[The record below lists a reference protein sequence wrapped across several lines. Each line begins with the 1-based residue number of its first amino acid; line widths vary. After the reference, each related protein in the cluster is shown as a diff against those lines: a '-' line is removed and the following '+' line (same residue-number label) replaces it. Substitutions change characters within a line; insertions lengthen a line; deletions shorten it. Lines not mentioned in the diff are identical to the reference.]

1 MHTCAI
7 LKPCVIANMI
17 YFLFVLGGF
26 IHYFWKS
33 MLMRKKKCLW
43 LFLHSNILMFRYQII
58 FILKIIASFYKKNL
72 PLITLST

>member
-26 IHYFWKS
+26 YP
-33 MLMRKKKCLW
+33 
-43 LFLHSNILMFRYQII
+43 LFLEVDADDSER
-58 FILKIIASFYKKNL
+58 KNAYGYFFSR
-72 PLITLST
+72 TF